1 MGFPHLCYGLP
12 NYCYCDK
19 ETYFDPLAQPSNC
32 AIGYICI
39 IFTSIVEAFSH
50 NYRRPETYILYLF
63 YLNKLLEIKPIF
75 VSSYIPSCYFT
86 ISRSEL
92 ENHHEFHFVKSSF
105 LSFPVR
111 YVSHHQRA
119 PDKVL
124 T

>member
-50 NYRRPETYILYLF
+50 NYRRPETYIIYLLFEQTSGNQTHLCVVLYTVLLF
-63 YLNKLLEIKPIF
+63 HD
-75 VSSYIPSCYFT
+75 FT
-86 ISRSEL
+86 
-92 ENHHEFHFVKSSF
+92 
-105 LSFPVR
+105 
-111 YVSHHQRA
+111 
-119 PDKVL
+119 
-124 T
+124 